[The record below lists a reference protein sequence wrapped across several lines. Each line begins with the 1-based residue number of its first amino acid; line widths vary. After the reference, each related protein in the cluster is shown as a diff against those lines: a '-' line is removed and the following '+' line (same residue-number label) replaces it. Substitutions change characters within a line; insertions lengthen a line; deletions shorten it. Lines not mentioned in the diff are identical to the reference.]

1 MNGKQ
6 SYKLV
11 SENRAVVTLMGDSF
25 EVAGKAA

>member
-11 SENRAVVTLMGDSF
+11 SENRVAVTLMANNF
-25 EVAGKAA
+25 EVTGKAA